1 MQIFADNTND
11 SFDIIENY
19 KITSSFGDSRNDHF
33 HTGLDLAATD
43 QDIYA
48 LTNQELIFYNK
59 KDYYSIKYGMGDFA
73 VLEDSNNKL
82 RYNYS
87 HLKEDSFTPDNVYW
101 KKGDKIGVV
110 GNSGHS
116 TGKHLHLEVEDLEN
130 RRLLNPIQF
139 IKAKDTMPPVI
150 EDVYFITK
158 DDGKISLFTNNR
170 LKRGGKLY
178 IKCYDRIND
187 STYQLVPYKITVII
201 DGKEK
206 SLLSFDYLK
215 KNENWYTIGDINL
228 KFEDLYST
236 GEDFNFF
243 LLDFYSLPNLVGLK
257 ITIEDYNG
265 NKVEFKKPI
274 KILPPDSK

>member
-1 MQIFADNTND
+1 MRLIIILFFISIFLMQIFADNTND

-158 DDGKISLFTNNR
+158 DDGKISL
-170 LKRGGKLY
+170 Y
-178 IKCYDRIND
+178 
-187 STYQLVPYKITVII
+187 
-201 DGKEK
+201 
-206 SLLSFDYLK
+206 
-215 KNENWYTIGDINL
+215 
-228 KFEDLYST
+228 
-236 GEDFNFF
+236 
-243 LLDFYSLPNLVGLK
+243 
-257 ITIEDYNG
+257 
-265 NKVEFKKPI
+265 
-274 KILPPDSK
+274 